1 MMGLTLGKAILYSS
15 YLVAAFISHIH
26 IFIGHRYTWGPIYG
40 SRYSKPGFLH
50 HCQDTSD
57 SAFIFTIIILSISPP
72 TLPISYS
79 SNHQQMFLFIGREKD
94 EA

>member
-15 YLVAAFISHIH
+15 SLVAAFISHIH
-26 IFIGHRYTWGPIYG
+26 IFIGHRYTLGPIYG

-57 SAFIFTIIILSISPP
+57 SADVNVYLYNHHLIHFTTHSADIIL
-72 TLPISYS
+72 
-79 SNHQQMFLFIGREKD
+79 Q
-94 EA
+94 